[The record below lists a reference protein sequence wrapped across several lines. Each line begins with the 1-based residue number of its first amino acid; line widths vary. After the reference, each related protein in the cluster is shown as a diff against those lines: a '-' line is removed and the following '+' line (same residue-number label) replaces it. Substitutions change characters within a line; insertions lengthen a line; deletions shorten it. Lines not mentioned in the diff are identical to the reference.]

1 MDLQSSNDHKISK
14 LMENDR
20 MTPCDKIKE
29 QLSAY
34 VDREIDATQA
44 RALAAHLE
52 QCPPCA
58 EAAHA
63 EQGIKTLVHDRAS
76 RLDAP
81 PQLRARIRRTLA
93 QAQPSFG
100 QLLRE
105 LWTLHPRPAF
115 AALAAVV
122 LLAGALTFLGEN
134 VLANFTDP
142 IAYESGARLEGTIIC
157 ADCQLMLATHTPC
170 AHDALAHRLVLQSKD
185 GKLWN
190 IVQSPQGR
198 ELLRD
203 LSMPVSAVQTEGY
216 LFRRAGYIQVTNFK
230 VLQN

>member
-1 MDLQSSNDHKISK
+1 
-14 LMENDR
+14 
-20 MTPCDKIKE
+20 MTSCDKIKE

-34 VDREIDATQA
+34 IDREIEATQA
-44 RALAAHLE
+44 HAIAAHLA

-76 RLDAP
+76 QFAAP
-81 PQLRARIRRTLA
+81 VQLRARIRRTLA
-93 QAQPSFG
+93 QEQPSFG
-100 QLLRE
+100 LLLRE
-105 LWTLHPRPAF
+105 LWSWYPRPAF
-115 AALAAVV
+115 AALAAIV
-122 LLAGALTFLGEN
+122 LLASALTYLGGN
-134 VLANFTDP
+134 AWANLSDP

-157 ADCQLMLATHTPC
+157 ADCQLMMATHTPC
-170 AHDALAHRLVLQSKD
+170 AHDVVAHRLVLQSKD

-198 ELLRD
+198 DLLRD